1 MVAESLPYGWQ
12 ERSPKQVAAIV
23 LLILMAMVL
32 SFVELP
38 VVPGAEW
45 LKYDPSGIVSLLATI
60 LYGSW
65 IGVAVAVT
73 SWIPHLVTDP
83 LGAFMNIMATVSLI
97 LVVGTVYR
105 RKPCLMHAVLGC
117 AAGVVVSSA
126 VSICLNF
133 VVTPLY
139 MGATYEQVASLVL
152 PALLPFNVVKAL
164 ANSVVAI
171 VSYRKL
177 KTRAPQ
183 CARSASKPTR
193 RLRFARIPGGPVS
206 ETRAARHDR
215 TPGKQVAFGP
225 EGLLEFCVL
234 KFSCT

>member
-1 MVAESLPYGWQ
+1 MDGLPYGWR

-45 LKYDPSGIVSLLATI
+45 LKYDPSGIVSLLATL

-65 IGVAVAVT
+65 IGVGIAVA

-97 LVVGTVYR
+97 VTVGTVYR
-105 RKPCLMHAVLGC
+105 RNPSMLHAVLGC

-139 MGATYEQVASLVL
+139 MGAAYEEVAALVL
-152 PALLPFNVVKAL
+152 PALLPFNVFKAL

-171 VSYRKL
+171 ASYRKL
-177 KTRAPQ
+177 
-183 CARSASKPTR
+183 AS
-193 RLRFARIPGGPVS
+193 
-206 ETRAARHDR
+206 
-215 TPGKQVAFGP
+215 
-225 EGLLEFCVL
+225 LLEDQDGNLSV
-234 KFSCT
+234 SGENRP

>member
-1 MVAESLPYGWQ
+1 MDGLPYGWR

-65 IGVAVAVT
+65 IGVGVAA

-105 RKPCLMHAVLGC
+105 RKPCLLHAVLGC

-126 VSICLNF
+126 V
-133 VVTPLY
+133 P
-139 MGATYEQVASLVL
+139 
-152 PALLPFNVVKAL
+152 
-164 ANSVVAI
+164 
-171 VSYRKL
+171 
-177 KTRAPQ
+177 
-183 CARSASKPTR
+183 SA
-193 RLRFARIPGGPVS
+193 
-206 ETRAARHDR
+206 
-215 TPGKQVAFGP
+215 
-225 EGLLEFCVL
+225 
-234 KFSCT
+234 

>member
-117 AAGVVVSSA
+117 AAGVVVSWA
-126 VSICLNF
+126 VSICPNSWSRRC
-133 VVTPLY
+133 TWAPP
-139 MGATYEQVASLVL
+139 TNR
-152 PALLPFNVVKAL
+152 LL
-164 ANSVVAI
+164 
-171 VSYRKL
+171 RWCC
-177 KTRAPQ
+177 RH
-183 CARSASKPTR
+183 CCRSTWSR
-193 RLRFARIPGGPVS
+193 RW
-206 ETRAARHDR
+206 R
-215 TPGKQVAFGP
+215 TP
-225 EGLLEFCVL
+225 
-234 KFSCT
+234 S

>member
-45 LKYDPSGIVSLLATI
+45 LKYDPSGIVS
-60 LYGSW
+60 
-65 IGVAVAVT
+65 
-73 SWIPHLVTDP
+73 
-83 LGAFMNIMATVSLI
+83 
-97 LVVGTVYR
+97 
-105 RKPCLMHAVLGC
+105 
-117 AAGVVVSSA
+117 
-126 VSICLNF
+126 
-133 VVTPLY
+133 
-139 MGATYEQVASLVL
+139 
-152 PALLPFNVVKAL
+152 
-164 ANSVVAI
+164 
-171 VSYRKL
+171 
-177 KTRAPQ
+177 
-183 CARSASKPTR
+183 
-193 RLRFARIPGGPVS
+193 

>member
-1 MVAESLPYGWQ
+1 MIAESLPCGWQ

-133 VVTPLY
+133 VVTAAVHGRHLRTGCFAGVAGIAAVQRGQ
-139 MGATYEQVASLVL
+139 GAGELRRSHRIVPQAGFVAGGTGRQPFQLRPKSLL
-152 PALLPFNVVKAL
+152 TLRR
-164 ANSVVAI
+164 NS
-171 VSYRKL
+171 
-177 KTRAPQ
+177 
-183 CARSASKPTR
+183 
-193 RLRFARIPGGPVS
+193 
-206 ETRAARHDR
+206 
-215 TPGKQVAFGP
+215 
-225 EGLLEFCVL
+225 LE
-234 KFSCT
+234 

>member
-139 MGATYEQVASLVL
+139 LRTGCFAGVAGIAAVQRGQGAGELRRSHRIVPQAGFVAGGTGRQPFQLRPKSLL
-152 PALLPFNVVKAL
+152 TLRR
-164 ANSVVAI
+164 NS
-171 VSYRKL
+171 
-177 KTRAPQ
+177 
-183 CARSASKPTR
+183 
-193 RLRFARIPGGPVS
+193 
-206 ETRAARHDR
+206 
-215 TPGKQVAFGP
+215 
-225 EGLLEFCVL
+225 LE
-234 KFSCT
+234 

>member
-73 SWIPHLVTDP
+73 SWI
-83 LGAFMNIMATVSLI
+83 GAFMNIMATVSLI

-177 KTRAPQ
+177 
-183 CARSASKPTR
+183 AS
-193 RLRFARIPGGPVS
+193 
-206 ETRAARHDR
+206 
-215 TPGKQVAFGP
+215 
-225 EGLLEFCVL
+225 LLEEQEGNL
-234 KFSCT
+234 SNSDQNRS

>member
-1 MVAESLPYGWQ
+1 MVAESLPHGWQ

-83 LGAFMNIMATVSLI
+83 LGAFMNIMATVS
-97 LVVGTVYR
+97 
-105 RKPCLMHAVLGC
+105 
-117 AAGVVVSSA
+117 A

-171 VSYRKL
+171 VSYRTL
-177 KTRAPQ
+177 
-183 CARSASKPTR
+183 AS
-193 RLRFARIPGGPVS
+193 
-206 ETRAARHDR
+206 
-215 TPGKQVAFGP
+215 
-225 EGLLEFCVL
+225 LLEEQEGTL
-234 KFSCT
+234 SNSDQNRS

>member
-1 MVAESLPYGWQ
+1 MNGLPYGWR

-45 LKYDPSGIVSLLATI
+45 LKYDPSGIVSLRATI

-65 IGVAVAVT
+65 IGVGVAVA

-97 LVVGTVYR
+97 VTVGTVYR
-105 RKPCLMHAVLGC
+105 RKPCLLHAVLGC

-133 VVTPLY
+133 VVMPLY
-139 MGATYEQVASLVL
+139 MVTSYEEIAALVL
-152 PALLPFNVVKAL
+152 PALLPFNVFKAL

-177 KTRAPQ
+177 
-183 CARSASKPTR
+183 AS
-193 RLRFARIPGGPVS
+193 
-206 ETRAARHDR
+206 
-215 TPGKQVAFGP
+215 
-225 EGLLEFCVL
+225 LLEDQEGGL
-234 KFSCT
+234 PTSEQNRS

>member
-126 VSICLNF
+126 VSICELRGHAAVHGRHLRTGCFAGVAGIAAVQRGQGAGELRRSHRIVPQAGF
-133 VVTPLY
+133 VAGGTGRQPFQLRPK
-139 MGATYEQVASLVL
+139 SLL
-152 PALLPFNVVKAL
+152 TLQR
-164 ANSVVAI
+164 NS
-171 VSYRKL
+171 
-177 KTRAPQ
+177 
-183 CARSASKPTR
+183 
-193 RLRFARIPGGPVS
+193 
-206 ETRAARHDR
+206 
-215 TPGKQVAFGP
+215 
-225 EGLLEFCVL
+225 LE
-234 KFSCT
+234 

>member
-105 RKPCLMHAVLGC
+105 RKPCLMPAVHGRHLRTGC
-117 AAGVVVSSA
+117 FAGVAGFAA
-126 VSICLNF
+126 VQRGQGAGELRRSHRIVPQAGF
-133 VVTPLY
+133 VAGGTGRQPFQLRPK
-139 MGATYEQVASLVL
+139 SLL
-152 PALLPFNVVKAL
+152 TLQR
-164 ANSVVAI
+164 NS
-171 VSYRKL
+171 
-177 KTRAPQ
+177 
-183 CARSASKPTR
+183 
-193 RLRFARIPGGPVS
+193 
-206 ETRAARHDR
+206 
-215 TPGKQVAFGP
+215 
-225 EGLLEFCVL
+225 LE
-234 KFSCT
+234 

>member
-45 LKYDPSGIVSLLATI
+45 LKYDPSGIVSLLAT
-60 LYGSW
+60 

-177 KTRAPQ
+177 
-183 CARSASKPTR
+183 AS
-193 RLRFARIPGGPVS
+193 
-206 ETRAARHDR
+206 
-215 TPGKQVAFGP
+215 
-225 EGLLEFCVL
+225 LLEEQEGNL
-234 KFSCT
+234 SNSDQNRS

>member
-1 MVAESLPYGWQ
+1 MDGLPYGWR

-38 VVPGAEW
+38 VVPGADW
-45 LKYDPSGIVSLLATI
+45 LRYDPSGVVSLLATI

-65 IGVAVAVT
+65 IGVGVAVA
-73 SWIPHLVTDP
+73 SWIPHLITDP

-105 RKPCLMHAVLGC
+105 RKPCLLHAVLGC

-139 MGATYEQVASLVL
+139 MGAAYEQVAALV
-152 PALLPFNVVKAL
+152 LPFNVFKAL
-164 ANSVVAI
+164 ANSIVAI

-177 KTRAPQ
+177 
-183 CARSASKPTR
+183 AS
-193 RLRFARIPGGPVS
+193 
-206 ETRAARHDR
+206 
-215 TPGKQVAFGP
+215 
-225 EGLLEFCVL
+225 LLEDQEGNPL
-234 KFSCT
+234 ASGRERL

>member
-73 SWIPHLVTDP
+73 SWIPHLSP
-83 LGAFMNIMATVSLI
+83 I
-97 LVVGTVYR
+97 
-105 RKPCLMHAVLGC
+105 
-117 AAGVVVSSA
+117 
-126 VSICLNF
+126 
-133 VVTPLY
+133 
-139 MGATYEQVASLVL
+139 
-152 PALLPFNVVKAL
+152 
-164 ANSVVAI
+164 
-171 VSYRKL
+171 
-177 KTRAPQ
+177 
-183 CARSASKPTR
+183 RSARHEHYGHRVAYPC
-193 RLRFARIPGGPVS
+193 GGDRVPS
-206 ETRAARHDR
+206 ETVPDARRAGMRCRRWWCPRRFPFA
-215 TPGKQVAFGP
+215 
-225 EGLLEFCVL
+225 
-234 KFSCT
+234 

>member
-1 MVAESLPYGWQ
+1 MDGLPYGWR

-45 LKYDPSGIVSLLATI
+45 LKYDPSGIVSLLATL

-65 IGVAVAVT
+65 IGVGIAVA

-97 LVVGTVYR
+97 VAVGSVYR
-105 RKPCLMHAVLGC
+105 RKPSLALAVLGC
-117 AAGVVVSSA
+117 AAGVVVSTA

-139 MGATYEQVASLVL
+139 MGATYEQVAALVL
-152 PALLPFNVVKAL
+152 PALLPFNVFKAL

-171 VSYRKL
+171 ASYRKL
-177 KTRAPQ
+177 
-183 CARSASKPTR
+183 AS
-193 RLRFARIPGGPVS
+193 
-206 ETRAARHDR
+206 
-215 TPGKQVAFGP
+215 
-225 EGLLEFCVL
+225 LLEEQDGNL
-234 KFSCT
+234 PASGQNRS

>member
-1 MVAESLPYGWQ
+1 M
-12 ERSPKQVAAIV
+12 
-23 LLILMAMVL
+23 
-32 SFVELP
+32 
-38 VVPGAEW
+38 
-45 LKYDPSGIVSLLATI
+45 KYDPSGIVSLLATI

-177 KTRAPQ
+177 
-183 CARSASKPTR
+183 AS
-193 RLRFARIPGGPVS
+193 
-206 ETRAARHDR
+206 
-215 TPGKQVAFGP
+215 
-225 EGLLEFCVL
+225 LLEEQEGNL
-234 KFSCT
+234 SNSDQNRS

>member
-83 LGAFMNIMATVSLI
+83 LGAFMNIMATVSDA
-97 LVVGTVYR
+97 R
-105 RKPCLMHAVLGC
+105 RAGMRCRRGGVLGGFHLPELRGHAAVHGRHLRTGC
-117 AAGVVVSSA
+117 FAGVAGIAA
-126 VSICLNF
+126 VQRGQGAGELRRSHRIVPQAGF
-133 VVTPLY
+133 VAGGTGRQPFQLRPK
-139 MGATYEQVASLVL
+139 SLL
-152 PALLPFNVVKAL
+152 TLRR
-164 ANSVVAI
+164 NS
-171 VSYRKL
+171 
-177 KTRAPQ
+177 
-183 CARSASKPTR
+183 
-193 RLRFARIPGGPVS
+193 
-206 ETRAARHDR
+206 
-215 TPGKQVAFGP
+215 
-225 EGLLEFCVL
+225 LE
-234 KFSCT
+234 

>member
-1 MVAESLPYGWQ
+1 MDGLPYGWR
-12 ERSPKQVAAIV
+12 ERSPKQIAAIV

-65 IGVAVAVT
+65 IGVGVAVA

-97 LVVGTVYR
+97 LAVGTVYR
-105 RKPCLMHAVLGC
+105 RKPCLSRAVLGC

-126 VSICLNF
+126 VAICLNF

-139 MGATYEQVASLVL
+139 MTAAYEDIAALVL
-152 PALLPFNVVKAL
+152 PALLPFNVFKAL
-164 ANSVVAI
+164 ANSIVAI

-177 KTRAPQ
+177 AALLEDQ
-183 CARSASKPTR
+183 ESDLS
-193 RLRFARIPGGPVS
+193 VS
-206 ETRAARHDR
+206 EQNR
-215 TPGKQVAFGP
+215 P
-225 EGLLEFCVL
+225 
-234 KFSCT
+234 